1 MQVHIN
7 GSPESLPGP
16 MSLSALLAR
25 LGLESNG
32 VAVAINLNVV
42 PRSAHGTTTITE
54 GDRVEILQ
62 AVGGG

>member
-7 GSPESLPGP
+7 GSPESLPEP
-16 MSLSALLAR
+16 LTLSALLAR
-25 LGLESNG
+25 LGLEPSG
-32 VAVAINLNVV
+32 VAVAINMNVV
-42 PRSAHGTTTITE
+42 PRSAHGTTTISE

>member
-7 GSPESLPGP
+7 GEPQALPGP
-16 MSLSALLAR
+16 LTLLELLTR
-25 LGLESNG
+25 LGLEPSG
-32 VAVAINLNVV
+32 VAVAVNLSVV
-42 PRSAHGTTTITE
+42 PRSAHGSTRLAE